1 MKHIILLLSLFSL
14 CLAGCGRV
22 GLDGL
27 YPVKGVITSNGTPL
41 EGVLIQISPVVRA
54 EGHRGAAAQSR
65 SDGTFTMTTLKANDG
80 VFPGEYKVMISK
92 RVSALTAEQI
102 QEFAA
107 LGREPVVAS
116 VDVVPKK
123 YQKAE
128 TSGFTL
134 TVNAGSNPVWKIDIP
149 EGLETP
155 VFPKGTTYEEQMTR
169 KPK

>member
-1 MKHIILLLSLFSL
+1 
-14 CLAGCGRV
+14 
-22 GLDGL
+22 L

-41 EGVLIQISPVVRA
+41 EGVLITILPAVSAP
-54 EGHRGAAAQSR
+54 GTRGAAAQSG
-65 SDGTFTMTTLKANDG
+65 SDGTFTMTTLKKDDG
-80 VFPGEYKVMISK
+80 VFPGEYKVSISK
-92 RVSALTAEQI
+92 KLVSLSADQKRE
-102 QEFAA
+102 
-107 LGREPVVAS
+107 LGMLFGEAVEIS
-116 VDVVPKK
+116 VIDVVPEK
-123 YQKAE
+123 YQDPN